1 MAMITRYDPFRE
13 ALSLRDAMD
22 RLFQESVVRPNGWAA
37 PTSVP
42 VDVHETEHGYT
53 VEASLPGWKPE
64 DVNITFQDATLTIS
78 GQYNE
83 QPEPQAQN
91 GQNGKSW
98 HLRERRFA
106 SFSRSFTFPT
116 SIDPDKTEA
125 TFENGILNLT
135 LPKAESAKPR
145 QIKIGGTTPAIEAE
159 PKAVATT

>member
-22 RLFQESVVRPNGWAA
+22 RLFQESFVRPNGWTA
-37 PTSVP
+37 PASVP
-42 VDVHETEHGYT
+42 VDLHETDGGYV

-64 DVNITFQDATLTIS
+64 DVNITVQDGTLTIS
-78 GQYNE
+78 GQYHD

-116 SIDPDKTEA
+116 AVDADKA
-125 TFENGILNLT
+125 QASYENGVLTLT

-145 QIKIGGTTPAIEAE
+145 QIKIGGAATAKPIEA
-159 PKAVATT
+159 KVK